1 MSRVGRMELKGPIYP
16 SLALRRAVPSRHAYT
31 LGAVMQFMIL
41 IQSAN
46 ISSPNRGIS
55 YVSKMVHKKHRLADT
70 DESGGHGVGSSQHA
84 LHEAALQ
91 KRASCDHNMRL
102 NHNLQ
107 AFFPRDIRIEGEY
120 IPCQVVVGPVPSL
133 IQLRRG
139 CWMRRGRELSESHSP
154 K

>member
-1 MSRVGRMELKGPIYP
+1 M
-16 SLALRRAVPSRHAYT
+16 RRAVPSRHADT

-41 IQSAN
+41 IQPAN
-46 ISSPNRGIS
+46 ISSPNKGIF

-70 DESGGHGVGSSQHA
+70 DESGGHGVGPSQHV

-91 KRASCDHNMRL
+91 KRASCDHSMRL

-107 AFFPRDIRIEGEY
+107 ALFSRDIRIEGEY
-120 IPCQVVVGPVPSL
+120 IPCRVVVGPVSLL

-139 CWMRRGRELSESHSP
+139 CWMRRGRELSHSL